1 MTELTQL
8 VHLPPGEAAARLADA
23 ADEGWAKHFLEELDR
38 RVRTDPVERLGARW
52 RLSNAEIGRMFG
64 VSRQAVS
71 KWVLDGA
78 PADRQGQ
85 LLELDAA
92 TELLERYVR
101 PERIPAVVRRGA
113 PTSDGSSLLD
123 LAFQGRTAEVLTAVQ
138 IMFDLRRVQP

>member
-1 MTELTQL
+1 
-8 VHLPPGEAAARLADA
+8 
-23 ADEGWAKHFLEELDR
+23 
-38 RVRTDPVERLGARW
+38 
-52 RLSNAEIGRMFG
+52 